1 MKKYVKAAITSA
13 LLGAAIAGIG
23 HYFDLLTAQEWLLY
37 DQRQRLMR
45 AHARPPD
52 DIALVMLDEASLAT
66 LKPDLGRFPWPRW
79 IYGDVLRFLKLGHP
93 RAVIFDILFSEPDVA
108 TPDND
113 RQFATAS
120 AELTSVHAARILL
133 DGDDVDATANE
144 DLKRHRIGTAAGL
157 TSSVT
162 QFIPPIPQLWETA
175 AAVGFVDLT
184 PDRDGVVRRTPL
196 ARSHRDDVFPAL
208 SIAVLRAAAP
218 LSSHVIEDFVGDENQ
233 RVVPSAV
240 EAFNIAFYSHFKQYS
255 FASLVSAAKNIAE
268 GNIENLLVHPDEFR
282 DKIVF
287 IGASAAGLDDLKP
300 TPLSPATPGVYI
312 HASVVGNMLS
322 GDVLQHPPGAH
333 AYIMIVLLAFVSAFA
348 TVTSTRLV
356 WQIALPPL
364 VFATFTAFGFWLFS
378 LGWIVAMAA
387 PLMSA
392 LATWLIALAY
402 TNVIQGKDRRKVRR
416 LLAQYVSPSML
427 AAVVDKY
434 EDAAGTQAGT
444 REHMTVLFSDIRS
457 FTSISENLEAEQ
469 VVELLNAHFSVM
481 TEVIFSY
488 DGTLDKFIG
497 DAIMAFWGAPLRC
510 VDHAEKAVRA
520 AIAMTEGL
528 DKVNTVLRTRNL
540 PQIRLG
546 IGLNTGQVILGN
558 IGSERKLDYTVIGDN
573 VNLASRME
581 GLTSKYGCGVL
592 ISESTFDAVA
602 TDIPCVLI
610 DRVRV
615 KGKKKPI
622 GIYAPLA
629 VLERAAESNCT
640 SELKELLD
648 LAFTHYSQ
656 RQWDEALA
664 AYGRV
669 PIAGVREVFCRR
681 CQDFKANPPD
691 AAWDGI
697 TSLDSK

>member
-13 LLGAAIAGIG
+13 LLGAAIASIG
-23 HYFDLLTAQEWLLY
+23 SYFDLLTAQEWLLY
-37 DQRQRLMR
+37 DQRQRLVR
-45 AHARPPD
+45 AHALPPD
-52 DIALVMLDEASLAT
+52 DIVLVMLDESSLAT
-66 LKPDLGRFPWPRW
+66 LKSDLGRFPWPRW
-79 IYGDVLRFLKLGHP
+79 IYGDVLRFLKLGQP
-93 RAVIFDILFSEPDVA
+93 RTVVFDILFSERDLA
-108 TPDND
+108 TPDSD
-113 RQFATAS
+113 HQFAAAS

-133 DGDDVDATANE
+133 DGDEESAAVGV
-144 DLKRHRIGTAAGL
+144 DLKRHRIGPTNGSAPTA
-157 TSSVT
+157 T
-162 QFIPPIPQLWETA
+162 QFIPPIALLWDSA

-184 PDRDGVVRRTPL
+184 PDLDGVVRHTPL
-196 ARSHRDDVFPAL
+196 VRSHHDGAFPAL
-208 SIAVLRAAAP
+208 SVAVIRAAGP
-218 LSSHVIEDFVGDENQ
+218 SSSRVVDGYVGGENQ
-233 RVVPSAV
+233 TVLASVA
-240 EAFNIAFYSHFKQYS
+240 EKFDIAFYPRFKQYS
-255 FASLVSAAKNIAE
+255 FASLVAAAKNIAE
-268 GNIENLLVHPDEFR
+268 GNIENLLVHPNEFR
-282 DKIVF
+282 NKIVF

-300 TPLSPATPGVYI
+300 TPLAPATPGVHI
-312 HASVVGNMLS
+312 HASVAGNLLS
-322 GDVLQHPPGAH
+322 GDVLRRPPDAH
-333 AYIMIVLLAFVSAFA
+333 VYITIMLLALLSAAATVVSA
-348 TVTSTRLV
+348 RLI
-356 WQIALPPL
+356 WQIALPAFVL
-364 VFATFTAFGFWLFS
+364 TAFTAFGFWLFS
-378 LGWIVAMAA
+378 LNWIVAMAA

-481 TEVIFSY
+481 TEVIFDY

-510 VDHAEKAVRA
+510 ADHAVKAVRA
-520 AIAMTEGL
+520 AAAMIEGL
-528 DKVNTVLRTRNL
+528 DKVNTVLRARNL

-581 GLTSKYGCGVL
+581 GLTSKYGCSVL
-592 ISESTFDAVA
+592 ISESTFHAVA
-602 TDIPCVLI
+602 ADIACVLI

-629 VLERAAESNCT
+629 VLERTVDANCK
-640 SELKELLD
+640 SEVKELLD
-648 LAFTHYSQ
+648 RAFAHYSQ

-669 PIAGVREVFCRR
+669 PIASVREVFCRR
-681 CQDFKANPPD
+681 CQDFKVNPPD
-691 AAWDGI
+691 DAWDGI